1 MKVKIIEAVDFITIY
16 PIIKDMKL
24 KFSTLYKISKY
35 FDACSKERDLYVEN
49 LNKIFDKYGER
60 DESGGFKLT
69 EDKTGIIIQDDKRDE
84 CNKELEDLMAIEVE
98 ITADPLKIEELEN
111 LELDLATYTKI
122 KPFIAE

>member
-24 KFSTLYKISKY
+24 KFSTLYKVSKY
-35 FDACSKERDLYVEN
+35 FDACSKERDFYVEN

-98 ITADPLKIEELEN
+98 IAADPLKIEELEN
-111 LELDLATYTKI
+111 LELDLATYAKI
-122 KPFIAE
+122 KPFVAE

>member
-24 KFSTLYKISKY
+24 KFSTLYKVSKY
-35 FDACSKERDLYVEN
+35 FDACSKERDFYVEN

-84 CNKELEDLMAIEVE
+84 CNKELEDLMDIEVE
-98 ITADPLKIEELEN
+98 IAADPLKIEELEN
-111 LELDLATYTKI
+111 LELDLATYAKI

>member
-24 KFSTLYKISKY
+24 KFSTLYKVSKY
-35 FDACSKERDLYVEN
+35 FDACSKERDFYVEN

-98 ITADPLKIEELEN
+98 IAADPLKIEELEN
-111 LELDLATYTKI
+111 LELDLATYAKI

>member
-35 FDACSKERDLYVEN
+35 FDACSKERDFYVEN

>member
-35 FDACSKERDLYVEN
+35 FDACSKERDFYVEN

-98 ITADPLKIEELEN
+98 IAADPLKIEELEN
-111 LELDLATYTKI
+111 LELDLATYAKI

>member
-35 FDACSKERDLYVEN
+35 FDACSKERDFYVEN

-84 CNKELEDLMAIEVE
+84 CNKELEDLMDIEVE
-98 ITADPLKIEELEN
+98 IAADPLKIEELEN
-111 LELDLATYTKI
+111 LELDLATYAKI

>member
-35 FDACSKERDLYVEN
+35 FDACSKERDFYVEN

-84 CNKELEDLMAIEVE
+84 CNKELEDLMAIEIE
-98 ITADPLKIEELEN
+98 IAVDPLKIEELEN
-111 LELDLATYTKI
+111 LELDLATYAKI

>member
-35 FDACSKERDLYVEN
+35 FDTCSKERDFYVEN

-84 CNKELEDLMAIEVE
+84 CNKELEDLMDIEVE
-98 ITADPLKIEELEN
+98 IAADPLKIEELEN
-111 LELDLATYTKI
+111 LELDLATYAKI

>member
-16 PIIKDMKL
+16 RIIKDMKL
-24 KFSTLYKISKY
+24 KFSTLYKVSKY
-35 FDACSKERDLYVEN
+35 FDACSKERDFYVEN

-84 CNKELEDLMAIEVE
+84 CNKELEDLMDIEVE
-98 ITADPLKIEELEN
+98 IAADPLKIEELEN
-111 LELDLATYTKI
+111 LELDLATYAKI